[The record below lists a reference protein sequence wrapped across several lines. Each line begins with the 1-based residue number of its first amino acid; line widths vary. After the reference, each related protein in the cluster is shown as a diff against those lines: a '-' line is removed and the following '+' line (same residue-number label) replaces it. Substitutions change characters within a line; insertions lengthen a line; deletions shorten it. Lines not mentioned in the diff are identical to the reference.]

1 MDKVS
6 NAVDYTLIALGT
18 SLSLAN
24 IQTILGI
31 IMLCIQLAWLAV
43 KLIVK
48 IVDTIKKRGNL
59 GQLDGDVKELV
70 DRIGELQEQL
80 HEKEN
85 TEDADR

>member
-6 NAVDYTLIALGT
+6 NAVDCTLIALGT
-18 SLSLAN
+18 TFSLAN
-24 IQTILGI
+24 IQSILGI
-31 IMLCIQLAWLAV
+31 TMLCIQLVWIAV

-48 IVDTIKKRGNL
+48 IVDTIKKRENL

-70 DRIGELQEQL
+70 DQIGELKEQL

-85 TEDADR
+85 TDNADR